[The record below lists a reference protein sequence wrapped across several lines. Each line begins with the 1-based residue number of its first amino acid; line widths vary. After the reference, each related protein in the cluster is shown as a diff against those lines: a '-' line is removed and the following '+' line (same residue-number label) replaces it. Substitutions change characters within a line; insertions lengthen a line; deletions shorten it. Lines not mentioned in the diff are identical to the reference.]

1 MHENPNLNTVHLL
14 YHYCSIY

>member
-1 MHENPNLNTVHLL
+1 MHENANLNTVHLL